1 MTPYRPPVT
10 RPGLLRSVLLC
21 SLVIAGINA
30 WGVTPAA
37 AAETAAAPSLP
48 HIAIASDPLTRSGFE
63 HYYALEYDRAL
74 ADFEKVQKVHPEDP
88 VAINHVIQAVFF
100 KELYKVGALETSL
113 YATNSFVAK
122 KQVKFA
128 PEVQRQ
134 FRELSG
140 RALKAAEQRLAAD
153 PNDVEALYARGVT
166 HGMRA
171 TYLALVDKAWFS
183 ALRAAI
189 AARRD
194 HERVLELAP
203 GFADAKT
210 AVGVH
215 NYVSGSLPMAI
226 KIAVSLVGLSGSK
239 KKGIQLLY
247 QAADARGET
256 SADARV
262 ALVLFLRREE
272 RYDEA
277 LKVAR
282 SLIAEHPRNFL
293 FATEEGNILNAAG
306 HGPEAIASLRTVI
319 DDGKKG
325 KYPDPH
331 LEVALFSLAEAL
343 KGQRH
348 FADAADAYEQVPG
361 YPRADTDLKQRA
373 HLYAGQMADAA
384 GQRERATRNYEA
396 AIADDPES
404 DHAKLARK
412 YLKSPYRS

>member
-1 MTPYRPPVT
+1 MRPYRPPVT
-10 RPGLLRSVLLC
+10 RTLPASVLLLC
-21 SLVIAGINA
+21 LLVGAGINA
-30 WGVTPAA
+30 WGVTPDIPAA
-37 AAETAAAPSLP
+37 GTPRLAVS
-48 HIAIASDPLTRSGFE
+48 SDPATRSGFE
-63 HYYALEYDRAL
+63 HYYSLEYDRAL
-74 ADFEKVQKVHPEDP
+74 ADFEKVQKAHPDDP
-88 VAINHVIQAVFF
+88 VAINHVLQAVFY
-100 KELYKVGALETSL
+100 KELYRAGALETSL
-113 YATNSFVAK
+113 YASNSFVSK
-122 KQVKFA
+122 RQVKFA
-128 PEVQRQ
+128 PDAQKQ
-134 FRELSG
+134 FRELSE

-166 HGMRA
+166 YGLRA

-203 GFADAKT
+203 QFADAKT

-215 NYVSGSLPMAI
+215 NYVAGSLPMAI
-226 KIAVSLVGLSGSK
+226 KVAVSLIGLSGSK

-247 QAADARGET
+247 QAAEAKGET

-282 SLIAEHPRNFL
+282 SLIADHPRNFL

-306 HGPEAIASLRTVI
+306 KGPEAIASLKRVI
-319 DDGKKG
+319 EEGKAG
-325 KYPDPH
+325 RYPDPH
-331 LEVALFSLAEAL
+331 LEVPLFSLAEAL

-348 FADAADAYEQVPG
+348 FAEAADAYEQVPG

-384 GQRERATRNYEA
+384 GQRERARRNYEA
-396 AIADDPES
+396 ALADDPES

-412 YLKSPYRS
+412 YLKSPYRL